1 MVPTGAPDADGATA
15 SSLGS
20 IAAAAGP
27 SVATTTAFLA
37 VTFAPSSSAM
47 PPSPTPTVPV
57 TFAPTRTL
65 SAVSPAS
72 SCVATA
78 SMPFAGKQFC
88 PVASIRMTK
97 LNSRLEVASS
107 GLKKMPDMNGLKN
120 LCVISS
126 LNPAASSRC
135 RIVVSGA
142 RRMS

>member
-1 MVPTGAPDADGATA
+1 
-15 SSLGS
+15 
-20 IAAAAGP
+20 
-27 SVATTTAFLA
+27 
-37 VTFAPSSSAM
+37 
-47 PPSPTPTVPV
+47 
-57 TFAPTRTL
+57 
-65 SAVSPAS
+65 
-72 SCVATA
+72 
-78 SMPFAGKQFC
+78 MPFAGKQFC

-97 LNSRLEVASS
+97 LKSRLEVASS